1 MAVSEGSVGDGMH
14 RLGGPSYQA
23 SVLLNLD
30 AVMCCAAVCHH
41 KYMEMPSCW
50 PLRVHSSR
58 LIPPS
63 GPVRPAFAFISPLSQ
78 AAFGTV
84 LEPSA
89 KKLFTLL
96 DLCVSSLRRGHA
108 NLLCIVPILTDDPRR
123 ESNFMQL
130 VIQQGRLPC
139 SQPPRARTQPMQ
151 TYMHPF
157 TPISRGGEACFRH
170 SPLFSG
176 CGLPWQL
183 QACISH
189 PCGRGNSA
197 ISDA

>member
-1 MAVSEGSVGDGMH
+1 MAVSDVSVSGCKPC
-14 RLGGPSYQA
+14 LGGPSYQA

-63 GPVRPAFAFISPLSQ
+63 GPVRPAFAFLPCLMHV
-78 AAFGTV
+78 A
-84 LEPSA
+84 LEPDAEQCA

-123 ESNFMQL
+123 ESKSSCNVLLNQCL
-130 VIQQGRLPC
+130 EAARIRHWPSHLAETHHC
-139 SQPPRARTQPMQ
+139 SFVARSSSCCK
-151 TYMHPF
+151 HV
-157 TPISRGGEACFRH
+157 
-170 SPLFSG
+170 
-176 CGLPWQL
+176 
-183 QACISH
+183 
-189 PCGRGNSA
+189 
-197 ISDA
+197 

>member
-1 MAVSEGSVGDGMH
+1 MAVSDVSGSGCKPC
-14 RLGGPSYQA
+14 LGGPSYQA

-63 GPVRPAFAFISPLSQ
+63 GPARPAFAFLPCLMHV
-78 AAFGTV
+78 A
-84 LEPSA
+84 LEPDAAQCA

-108 NLLCIVPILTDDPRR
+108 I
-123 ESNFMQL
+123 ESVSVRNCQKTIRN
-130 VIQQGRLPC
+130 VRKTIRKQ
-139 SQPPRARTQPMQ
+139 S
-151 TYMHPF
+151 
-157 TPISRGGEACFRH
+157 EKK
-170 SPLFSG
+170 
-176 CGLPWQL
+176 
-183 QACISH
+183 
-189 PCGRGNSA
+189 
-197 ISDA
+197 